1 MAAKPSKVRFM
12 ASKTGKVHVVTTPA
26 ADKKNSKCV
35 TVKVNHGQPVATGGW
50 GKRPGISA
58 DAALSMDECSKCQ
71 THAVARRVIEE
82 SKTPAQKRAEAK
94 QKAEETRRK
103 IAEETKAKGKR
114 KKAPK
119 EKAPK
124 QRRGPK
130 GGDATERMK
139 ANVEEH
145 AQIAKDNGWKVTT
158 CGETATSEWT
168 VAAERNGETIKLI
181 YRDGRTVFSRVV
193 LKSGVEVRL
202 RNSSNWRKHVTGTA
216 PIKPDYQP
224 RQGKGAGSKKSRKAE
239 VIDDSKASKRLP
251 FNIEEDDHEA
261 IIESLLGKTITW
273 RRQIDNTLDSAKVPL
288 KARNCRVRVHPK
300 SDRAMLSFHES
311 QGVGEHGEL
320 LAGERTVFI
329 DKIVKA
335 V

>member
-12 ASKTGKVHVVTTPA
+12 ASKKGKVHVVTTPA

-58 DAALSMDECSKCQ
+58 DAALAMDECSKCG
-71 THAVARRVIEE
+71 THAVARQVIEE
-82 SKTPAQKRAEAK
+82 SKTPAQKRAERK
-94 QKAEETRRK
+94 QEAEDTRRK
-103 IAEETKAKGKR
+103 IANGSKSKSRNKDRVEKAK
-114 KKAPK
+114 
-119 EKAPK
+119 
-124 QRRGPK
+124 RRGPK

-145 AQIAKDNGWKVTT
+145 AKLAKDNGWKIKS
-158 CGETATSEWT
+158 CGESDTNEWMVEAT
-168 VAAERNGETIKLI
+168 RNGELLRLI
-181 YRDGRTVFSRVV
+181 YRDGRTVHSRVT

-202 RNSSNWRKHVTGTA
+202 RNSSNWRKHATGESKV
-216 PIKPDYQP
+216 KPDYQP
-224 RQGKGAGSKKSRKAE
+224 RQGKGAGSKKARKAE
-239 VIDDSKASKRLP
+239 VIDDAKASKNLP
-251 FNIEEDDHEA
+251 FNIEEDSPET

-273 RRQIDNTLDSAKVPL
+273 RRSVDNTLDTAKVPM
-288 KARNCRVRVHPK
+288 KARNCRMREHPK
-300 SDRAMLSFHES
+300 SNRLMISFHES

-320 LAGERTVFI
+320 LGGERTVFV

-335 V
+335 R